1 MLSMEAVLL
10 MCCGPLLLNE
20 SADDGFLLFL
30 RECSLIE
37 DQLLLASTPVSE
49 SELSPLGLTGL
60 RLLVLDGYLLLQRT
74 LTLACKSV
82 ADSKPNML

>member
-20 SADDGFLLFL
+20 PADDGFLLFL
-30 RECSLIE
+30 WECSLLE

-60 RLLVLDGYLLLQRT
+60 RLLVLDG
-74 LTLACKSV
+74 
-82 ADSKPNML
+82 